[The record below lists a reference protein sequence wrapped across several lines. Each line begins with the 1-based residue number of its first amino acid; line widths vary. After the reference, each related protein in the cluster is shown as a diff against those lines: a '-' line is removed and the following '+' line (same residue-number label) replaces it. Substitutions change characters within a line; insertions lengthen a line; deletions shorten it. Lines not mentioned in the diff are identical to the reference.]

1 MLALYP
7 SNKLEHLS
15 FLLTSLLEQQPSSV
29 FSPET
34 ILVESPG
41 MQHWV
46 SMQLAREQGI
56 AMNLDF
62 PLPVRF
68 MWNTARVVLGSEK
81 VPRQSPYRR
90 EVLTWRIDN
99 ILQDDALMTTGA
111 FEQVRRYWLSAG
123 SEQEQGVQ
131 RLQLATALADV
142 YEQYLL
148 YRPDWLFAWENNE
161 QVVFDDMESWQSE
174 IWRILTKEQPL
185 HPARLHKMTI
195 EALSE
200 GQLPTNLPSRIVV
213 FAINTMAPQLI
224 AFFDALAEHID
235 IHIFHL
241 NPSVNYW
248 GDAKSDSELAKQ
260 LRMEGVNKWMENEQ
274 SNSLLGNLGK
284 QGRELFN
291 LLTELDTFEIS
302 AFDAPE
308 IDEPEIDALDDAL
321 AQFTNSEETSSEEI
335 SSEETNFEET
345 ILEGTSLAE
354 KPQSTKSL
362 GRGLAQRNLLKR
374 IHSDILQALPAS
386 PIGVSDPQE
395 AEQDDSVTIMCT
407 HSALREVQVLH
418 DHLLHWL
425 SQDTTRTPS
434 DILVMCPAIENYAPF
449 VDAVFH
455 RVGTKNQYTNG
466 TTRLPCSIADRSPM
480 DTEPLIAAFMALLE
494 LPDSRFGVA
503 DIMDYL
509 QLDSVQ
515 KRFNV
520 TQADIDQMMVW
531 LEQAHIHWGLN
542 AQHKASVSEGVTKE
556 NTYSW
561 WWGIRRLLM
570 GMLAPDSEMIVD
582 GSLTIPDVEGQSALI
597 LGKLV
602 QVIDLLGRFANE
614 LTTPRSPKAWAQD
627 LLKLRDACFVSTK
640 DQEQSWDLI
649 AKVAAD
655 LYARCNEADYEHE
668 LSLRQIRELLLS
680 RFSSPDA
687 GNHFMTGQVTV
698 CSMLPM
704 RSIPFK
710 KVCIL
715 GLNDSEFPRKAT
727 PLGLDLMAGPKRRTG
742 DRSRRLED
750 RYLFLEAIISTR
762 ESLYLSYQGNDVK
775 NNSERQP
782 SLVLAEFLDM
792 LATGYQLDTSHFV
805 KHAPLHPFSEAAFT
819 GQLPSY
825 ETGWLRLADALQKTN
840 ASQTQTQPQAEAQ
853 QLDSVQSA
861 SLETKANTQT
871 GDKHSANENSKSA
884 DETRLSTMQV
894 ARAFKDP
901 LECFSLQR
909 LGVDLSQSFI
919 LLDNSE
925 PFETNAL
932 VRYQV
937 LDAIFS
943 VPSGQQESSHHE
955 LSSEQVV
962 EFASLRGDI
971 PNNPVAKEELQM
983 WKDGALALTQAMGPH
998 DAAAKNVSFVG
1009 KHITFTASAFEAA
1022 DSLVLQSAG
1031 KINDIRALSYFM
1043 SQLVFCAESEAS
1055 THHGYPLDIY
1065 YCDWEKGETKL
1076 MKRRFAPFDA
1086 ATAENIL
1093 LFIEQLY
1100 MAILTAPTPLYRSLY
1115 SDLVPGKRNSDSK
1128 AIVGEI
1134 KPEHYDDI
1142 MATLQQ
1148 SSATAFAYRFE
1159 EQGSYDKSSDYN
1171 SSDDTKDSETA
1182 PNVVSEKAQQIVER
1196 SSDLFN
1202 SIEAERVL
1210 KNWLQSSGQFS
1221 ADMANNPYLK
1231 WLFPDGISWQSFPH
1245 VEGFILFS
1253 MVANCAAEEQL

>member
-174 IWRILTKEQPL
+174 IWRILTKEQSL

-195 EALSE
+195 DALSE
-200 GQLPTNLPSRIVV
+200 GLLPPNLPSRIVV

-260 LRMEGVNKWMENEQ
+260 LRMEGINKWMENEQ

-308 IDEPEIDALDDAL
+308 IDETEIDALDDATL
-321 AQFTNSEETSSEEI
+321 EETSRESISGEKISSREIGSEETYT
-335 SSEETNFEET
+335 EETN
-345 ILEGTSLAE
+345 LSGTNVAE
-354 KPQSTKSL
+354 KPQNNIAETKSS
-362 GRGLAQRNLLKR
+362 GRGRAQRNLLKR

-386 PIGVSDPQE
+386 PIRVNGPQE

-455 RVGTKNQYTNG
+455 RVGTRNQYTNG
-466 TTRLPCSIADRSPM
+466 TIRLPCSIADRSPM

-520 TQADIDQMMVW
+520 AQADIDQMMVW

-542 AQHKASVSEGVTKE
+542 GKHKASISEGVTNE

-561 WWGIRRLLM
+561 WWGLRRLLM

-582 GSLTIPDVEGQSALI
+582 GALTIPDVEGQSALI

-602 QVIDLLGRFANE
+602 QVVDLLGRFANE
-614 LTTPRSPKAWAQD
+614 LTTPRSPKEWAHD
-627 LLKLRDACFVSTK
+627 LLQLRDACFVSTK

-655 LYARCNEADYEHE
+655 LYARCDEADYEHT
-668 LSLRQIRELLLS
+668 LSLRQIRELLLN

-727 PLGLDLMAGPKRRTG
+727 PLGLDLMAGPKRRIG

-750 RYLFLEAIISTR
+750 RYLFLEAIVSTR

-792 LATGYQLDTSHFV
+792 LATGYQLDISHYV

-825 ETGWLRLADALQKTN
+825 ETGWLRLADALQK
-840 ASQTQTQPQAEAQ
+840 AKSSQPQAEGQ
-853 QLDSVQSA
+853 ELDSVQSA
-861 SLETKANTQT
+861 SLETKTDAQT
-871 GDKHSANENSKSA
+871 GNKHSAIENSKSP
-884 DETRLSTMQV
+884 DETRLTTMQV

-901 LECFSLQR
+901 LEYFSLQR
-909 LGVDLSQSFI
+909 LGVNLSQSFT

-925 PFETNAL
+925 PFETNGL

-971 PNNPVAKEELQM
+971 PNNPVAKEELQI

-998 DAAAKNVSFVG
+998 DAVAKNVSFVG

-1022 DSLVLQSAG
+1022 DSLVLRSAG

-1043 SQLVFCAESEAS
+1043 SQLVFCTDSETS

-1076 MKRRFAPFDA
+1076 MKRRFAPLDA
-1086 ATAENIL
+1086 ATAENML

-1128 AIVGEI
+1128 VIVGEI

-1142 MATLQQ
+1142 IATLQQ
-1148 SSATAFAYRFE
+1148 SCPTAFAYGFE
-1159 EQGSYDKSSDYN
+1159 DH
-1171 SSDDTKDSETA
+1171 SSDDTKGSQPP
-1182 PNVVSEKAQQIVER
+1182 PNVTSDKAQQIVER
-1196 SSDLFN
+1196 SSELFN
-1202 SIEAERVL
+1202 SIEAERIL
-1210 KNWLQSSGQFS
+1210 KNWLQSSGQFN

-1231 WLFPDGISWQSFPH
+1231 WLFPDGISWQSLPH

-1253 MVANCAAEEQL
+1253 IVANCAVEEQL

>member
-99 ILQDDALMTTGA
+99 ILQDEALMTTGA

-185 HPARLHKMTI
+185 HPARLHKMTL
-195 EALSE
+195 EALCE

-308 IDEPEIDALDDAL
+308 IDEPEIENLDDAIP
-321 AQFTNSEETSSEEI
+321 EE
-335 SSEETNFEET
+335 
-345 ILEGTSLAE
+345 
-354 KPQSTKSL
+354 PKSL

-386 PIGVSDPQE
+386 TIRVNDPQE

-425 SQDTTRTPS
+425 SQDITRTPS

-520 TQADIDQMMVW
+520 AQADIDQMMVW

-556 NTYSW
+556 STYSW

-627 LLKLRDACFVSTK
+627 LLQLRDACFVSTK

-655 LYARCNEADYEHE
+655 LYARCDEADYEHE

-840 ASQTQTQPQAEAQ
+840 ASQSQATKSSQPQAEAQ
-853 QLDSVQSA
+853 ELDSVQSA
-861 SLETKANTQT
+861 SLETKTNAQT
-871 GDKHSANENSKSA
+871 GDKHSANENSKSS

-901 LECFSLQR
+901 LEYFSLQR
-909 LGVDLSQSFI
+909 LGVNLSQSFT

-1022 DSLVLQSAG
+1022 DSLVLRSAG

-1043 SQLVFCAESEAS
+1043 SQLVFCADSETS

-1076 MKRRFAPFDA
+1076 MKRRFAPLDA

-1134 KPEHYDDI
+1134 KPEHYVDI
-1142 MATLQQ
+1142 IATLQQ
-1148 SSATAFAYRFE
+1148 SSATAF
-1159 EQGSYDKSSDYN
+1159 GN
-1171 SSDDTKDSETA
+1171 SSDDTKGSETA
-1182 PNVVSEKAQQIVER
+1182 PDVVSEKAQQIVER
-1196 SSDLFN
+1196 SGDLFN
-1202 SIEAERVL
+1202 SIEAERIL

-1245 VEGFILFS
+1245 IEGFILFS

>member
-1 MLALYP
+1 LLALYP

-90 EVLTWRIDN
+90 EVLTWRVDN

-111 FEQVRRYWLSAG
+111 FEQVRRYWLGAG

-185 HPARLHKMTI
+185 HPARLHKMTL
-195 EALSE
+195 EALCE

-308 IDEPEIDALDDAL
+308 IDEPEIDALDDAIP
-321 AQFTNSEETSSEEI
+321 EE
-335 SSEETNFEET
+335 
-345 ILEGTSLAE
+345 
-354 KPQSTKSL
+354 PKSL

-386 PIGVSDPQE
+386 PIRVNDPQE

-542 AQHKASVSEGVTKE
+542 GKHKASISEGVTKE

-582 GSLTIPDVEGQSALI
+582 GSLTIPDVEGQSAII

-614 LTTPRSPKAWAQD
+614 LTTPRSPKAWTQD
-627 LLKLRDACFVSTK
+627 LLQLRDACFVSTK

-840 ASQTQTQPQAEAQ
+840 ASQSQATKSSQPQPQPQAEPQ
-853 QLDSVQSA
+853 ELDSVQSS
-861 SLETKANTQT
+861 SLETKANAQT
-871 GDKHSANENSKSA
+871 GDTYSANENSKSA

-901 LECFSLQR
+901 LEYFSLQR
-909 LGVDLSQSFI
+909 LGVNLSQSFT

-955 LSSEQVV
+955 LSSDQVV

-1022 DSLVLQSAG
+1022 DSLVLRSAG

-1043 SQLVFCAESEAS
+1043 SQLVFCADSETS

-1093 LFIEQLY
+1093 LFIEHLY

-1134 KPEHYDDI
+1134 KPEHYVDI
-1142 MATLQQ
+1142 IATLQH

-1159 EQGSYDKSSDYN
+1159 DHSSYDKSSDDN
-1171 SSDDTKDSETA
+1171 TSDDTKGSETA
-1182 PNVVSEKAQQIVER
+1182 PDVISEKAQQIVER
-1196 SSDLFN
+1196 SVELFN
-1202 SIEAERVL
+1202 SIEAERIL

>member
-15 FLLTSLLEQQPSSV
+15 FLLTSLLKQQPSGV

-41 MQHWV
+41 MQHWI

-99 ILQDDALMTTGA
+99 ILQDDELMQSDA
-111 FEQVRRYWLSAG
+111 FEQVRRYWIGAG

-148 YRPDWLFAWENNE
+148 YRPDWLFAWEQSE
-161 QVVFDDMESWQSE
+161 RIVFDDMELWQSE
-174 IWRILTKEQPL
+174 IWRILTKNQPL
-185 HPARLHKMTI
+185 HPARLHKMTL
-195 EALSE
+195 EALE
-200 GQLPTNLPSRIVV
+200 AGQIPADLPSRIVV

-224 AFFDALAEHID
+224 AFFDALAQHID

-248 GDAKSDSELAKQ
+248 GDAKSDNELARQ
-260 LRMEGVNKWMENEQ
+260 LRMEGLEKWMSQEQ
-274 SNSLLGNLGK
+274 SNPLLGNLGK

-291 LLTELDTFEIS
+291 LLTDLDTFEIS

-308 IDEPEIDALDDAL
+308 LDDLGANIL
-321 AQFTNSEETSSEEI
+321 GDTLLDDNKDANGEKARNTS
-335 SSEETNFEET
+335 
-345 ILEGTSLAE
+345 
-354 KPQSTKSL
+354 
-362 GRGLAQRNLLKR
+362 NLLTR
-374 IHSDILQALPAS
+374 IHNDILHAAPAE
-386 PIGVSDPQE
+386 PINEFEV

-425 SQDTTRTPS
+425 SQDSARTPS

-455 RVGTKNQYTNG
+455 RVGTKPQRREG

-480 DTEPLIAAFMALLE
+480 DTEPLIAAYMALLQ
-494 LPDSRFGVA
+494 LPDSRFGVS

-520 TQADIDQMMVW
+520 SQSDIDQMIVW

-542 AQHKASVSEGVTKE
+542 AKHKSAVSEGVTKE

-570 GMLAPDSEMIVD
+570 GMLAPDSEVVID
-582 GSLTIPDVEGQSALI
+582 ETLTIPDVEGQSALI

-602 QVIDLLGRFANE
+602 QVIELLGRFANE
-614 LTTPRSPKAWAQD
+614 LTTPRTPKKWAED
-627 LLKLRDACFVSTK
+627 LLTLRDACFVSTK
-640 DQEQSWDLI
+640 EQEQSWDLI
-649 AKVAAD
+649 AKVSAD
-655 LYARCNEADYEHE
+655 LYARCQEADYEHE
-668 LSLRQIRELLLS
+668 LSLRQIKDLLLS

-727 PLGLDLMAGPKRRTG
+727 PLGLDLMAGPARRLG

-762 ESLYLSYQGNDVK
+762 DSLYLSYQGNDVK

-782 SLVLAEFLDM
+782 SLVLAEFIDM
-792 LATGYQLDTSHFV
+792 LENGYELDVSLYTKF
-805 KHAPLHPFSEAAFT
+805 APLHPFSESAFT
-819 GQLPSY
+819 GALPSY
-825 ETGWLRLADALQKTN
+825 ETGWLRLADALQQAKIAADEKSKASEEN
-840 ASQTQTQPQAEAQ
+840 ANS
-853 QLDSVQSA
+853 
-861 SLETKANTQT
+861 
-871 GDKHSANENSKSA
+871 SANENSAITQNSA
-884 DETRLSTMQV
+884 SELSATLDDAHSATDTRLSTMQV

-901 LECFSLQR
+901 LAYFSQQR
-909 LGVDLSQSFI
+909 LGVNLSHSFT
-919 LLDNSE
+919 LLENSE

-943 VPSGQQESSHHE
+943 VPTSQEQPTSYDNVG
-955 LSSEQVV
+955 EQIAK
-962 EFASLRGDI
+962 FAMLRGDI
-971 PNNPVAKEELQM
+971 PNNPVAHEELQM
-983 WKDGALALTQAMGPH
+983 WKDGALALNQAIGPH
-998 DAAAKNVSFVG
+998 DAEAKTASFTG
-1009 KHITFTASAFEAA
+1009 QYITFTTTAFEAA
-1022 DSLVLQSAG
+1022 DSLVQRCAG
-1031 KINDIRALSYFM
+1031 KINDTRALSYFM
-1043 SQLVFCAESEAS
+1043 SQLVFSANTD
-1055 THHGYPLDIY
+1055 THTYSGYPLDIY
-1065 YCDWEKGETKL
+1065 YCSWEKGETTL
-1076 MKRRFAPFDA
+1076 IKRRYAPFDTS
-1086 ATAENIL
+1086 TAQNIL

-1100 MAILTAPTPLYRSLY
+1100 ISIFTAPTPLYASQFN
-1115 SDLVPGKRNSDSK
+1115 DLVPGKRNSESK
-1128 AIVGEI
+1128 ALVSDITPAIFNEVVQALQRYSQLPGARLRVKNGCAFEEDI
-1134 KPEHYDDI
+1134 GSEKPE
-1142 MATLQQ
+1142 
-1148 SSATAFAYRFE
+1148 
-1159 EQGSYDKSSDYN
+1159 
-1171 SSDDTKDSETA
+1171 
-1182 PNVVSEKAQQIVER
+1182 QIIQR
-1196 SSDLFN
+1196 TIDLFE
-1202 SIEAERVL
+1202 SSTAQRLLRSWE
-1210 KNWLQSSGQFS
+1210 QSTSQYGPKM
-1221 ADMANNPYLK
+1221 ADDPYLK
-1231 WLFPDGISWQSFPH
+1231 WLFPDGISWQSLPC
-1245 VEGFILFS
+1245 VEGFILFA
-1253 MVANCAAEEQL
+1253 MVANSAEEEKL